1 MNDSKRDGACV
12 VEHRGSSTPELEER
26 ASRQR
31 GPRAFLR
38 EMSAEWKVWAL
49 PVAKL
54 GAFLFALGCVAM
66 LGEQAEEKGR
76 LGVEP
81 DANALRQDAREKVE
95 DARVRAAE
103 AAGAAVTPVGKEA
116 ASPVGKEGAP
126 PCATEAKKGASSALL
141 PDGRVVLNEA
151 TLEDFRKLPGV
162 GQRRAEA
169 LLALRE
175 KLGQFKKLTDLLRV
189 KGIGPKSLAKYKE
202 LAVLDRPAEPTT
214 LP

>member
-1 MNDSKRDGACV
+1 MNDSNSGGAHV
-12 VEHRGSSTPELEER
+12 AEPRGSSTLEPKGK

-31 GPRAFLR
+31 GLLAFSR
-38 EMSAEWKVWAL
+38 GMKAEIRVWAL

-66 LGEQAEEKGR
+66 LGERAEEKGR

-81 DANALRQDAREKVE
+81 DASALRQEARDKVE
-95 DARVRAAE
+95 DARARAAE
-103 AAGAAVTPVGKEA
+103 AVGVSTQQPA
-116 ASPVGKEGAP
+116 GKEGAP
-126 PCATEAKKGASSALL
+126 SATAPCATPEPKKSASSGLL

-151 TLEDFRKLPGV
+151 TIDDFRKLPGV

-175 KLGQFKKLTDLLRV
+175 KLGKFKKLTDLLRV
-189 KGIGPKSLAKYKE
+189 KGIGPKSLAKFKE
-202 LAVLDRPAEPTT
+202 MAVLDRPSEPATT
-214 LP
+214 P